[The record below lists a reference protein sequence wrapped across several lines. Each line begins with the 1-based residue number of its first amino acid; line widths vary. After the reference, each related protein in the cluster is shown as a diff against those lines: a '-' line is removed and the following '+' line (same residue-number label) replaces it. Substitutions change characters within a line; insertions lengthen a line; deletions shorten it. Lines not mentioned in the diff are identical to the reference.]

1 MGKKEPTNEAQSER
15 DGNGTEMFSNKTV
28 YLIYIT
34 IVYVCVCAV
43 IERLSFM
50 CSCVCVLYS
59 YLSRLHTSVTKQM
72 FFLQQSVHRSF
83 TKSKHEKQKKVAI
96 TKTTIIVIHRE
107 KERHSND

>member
-15 DGNGTEMFSNKTV
+15 DGNETEMFSNKTL

-50 CSCVCVLYS
+50 NLCASVFNTAISISFAHIGHLTNVFSSAKCSS
-59 YLSRLHTSVTKQM
+59 IIHKKQ
-72 FFLQQSVHRSF
+72 
-83 TKSKHEKQKKVAI
+83 T
-96 TKTTIIVIHRE
+96 
-107 KERHSND
+107 